1 MELGWKCQLAQV
13 LRKTVWH
20 YLRVCAQLCPTPYD
34 PMVAHQPPLFI
45 GFFRQEYWTGLPF
58 LSPED
63 LPDPGIDPPFLCP
76 LNWQADILPLS
87 HLVKCNRSSAAAK

>member
-45 GFFRQEYWTGLPF
+45 GFFRQEYWSKLPF
-58 LSPED
+58 PTPGN
-63 LPDPGIDPPFLCP
+63 LPNPGMEAVSIVSLALAGKFFIAAPPGK
-76 LNWQADILPLS
+76 PLS
-87 HLVKCNRSSAAAK
+87 NLI